1 MPWPDFTELTFGYA
15 YLRELER
22 RNTSGGSFP
31 LAPDFISQNDEA
43 EKGYDVKVTLDGAT
57 PLFIQFKRSFVV
69 TRSNGKE
76 VLDGT
81 YGGPQIFRM
90 HLHKRGAYRQHK
102 ALQRLEANGPDVQ
115 YVTSQI
121 YTQRQFQDSFAHQ
134 RIVSSASA
142 HFLPSEIVLPDE
154 VDDHHVSFKA
164 EDSYG
169 YVYSDEPQRFD
180 RKLSS
185 FDAWAS
191 RMRERRRS
199 FKENLQAMERAVQ
212 VMSLDMPG
220 RFVVP
225 RARGDRQPSRR
236 RVIAAP
242 FGRILRRK
250 PIEQQAAILAY
261 LTLDAQL
268 IFVRDL

>member
-22 RNTSGGSFP
+22 RNAVGGAFP

-43 EKGYDVKVTLDGAT
+43 DKGYDVEVTLDGAT
-57 PLFIQFKRSFVV
+57 PLFIQFKRSFVL
-69 TRSNGKE
+69 TRSNAKE

-81 YGGPQIFRM
+81 YDGPQVYRM

-102 ALQRLEANGPDVQ
+102 ALQRLEADGHDVQ

-121 YTQRQFQDSFAHQ
+121 YTQRQFQDAFALQ

-142 HFLPSEIVLPDE
+142 HFLPSEIVLPDYIA
-154 VDDHHVSFKA
+154 DHHVSFKA
-164 EDSYG
+164 EDAHG
-169 YVYSDEPQRFD
+169 HVYSDEARQFA
-180 RKLSS
+180 RKLFN

-191 RMRERRRS
+191 RVRERRRS
-199 FKENLQAMERAVQ
+199 YKENLQALEKAVQ
-212 VMSLDMPG
+212 LMSLDL
-220 RFVVP
+220 P
-225 RARGDRQPSRR
+225 RQIPVARATSGEAIRLQPTLR
-236 RVIAAP
+236 
-242 FGRILRRK
+242 GRIGRLLRSK
-250 PIEQQAAILAY
+250 PIEQKASILAY

-268 IFVRDL
+268 IFVRGI

>member
-22 RNTSGGSFP
+22 REASGGSFP
-31 LAPDFISQNDEA
+31 LAPDFISQNEEA

-76 VLDGT
+76 ILDGT
-81 YGGPQIFRM
+81 YNSPQVFRM

-102 ALQRLEANGPDVQ
+102 ALQRLEADGHDVQ

-121 YTQRQFQDSFAHQ
+121 YTQRQFQEAFALQ

-154 VDDHHVSFKA
+154 VDDHHVCFKA
-164 EDSYG
+164 EDAHG
-169 YVYSDEPQRFD
+169 YVYSDEARQFA
-180 RKLSS
+180 RKLVN
-185 FDAWAS
+185 FDTWAS
-191 RMRERRRS
+191 RVRDRRRS
-199 FKENLQAMERAVQ
+199 YEENIQALKKAVRL
-212 VMSLDMPG
+212 MSTDMP
-220 RFVVP
+220 RQIPV
-225 RARGDRQPSRR
+225 ARMPKGELPSLRP
-236 RVIAAP
+236 VIAGP
-242 FGRILRRK
+242 IGRILRRK
-250 PIEQQAAILAY
+250 PIEQQASILAY

-268 IFVRDL
+268 IFVGDV